1 MNLAYFVNSGLL
13 YEKLI
18 FFEERTIIV
27 MNLSVARFQSLL
39 LTILFLIFF
48 LMKRNFQTT
57 VSYFF
62 KLKKTRTPYILPI
75 HYIEYIRSLK
85 ALIISCLFSAQQVQI

>member
-27 MNLSVARFQSLL
+27 TNLSVARFQSLL
-39 LTILFLIFF
+39 LTILFLILFF
-48 LMKRNFQTT
+48 TK
-57 VSYFF
+57 
-62 KLKKTRTPYILPI
+62 
-75 HYIEYIRSLK
+75 
-85 ALIISCLFSAQQVQI
+85 